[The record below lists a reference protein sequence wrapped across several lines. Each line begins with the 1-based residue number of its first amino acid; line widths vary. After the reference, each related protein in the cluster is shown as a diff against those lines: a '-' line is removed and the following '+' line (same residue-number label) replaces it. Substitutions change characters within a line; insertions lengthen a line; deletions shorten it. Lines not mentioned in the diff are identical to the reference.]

1 MTSKTPAIF
10 VIPFKKPQ
18 IVSIFYI
25 DGGTTHTGE
34 KF

>member
-1 MTSKTPAIF
+1 MTSKIPAIF

-25 DGGTTHTGE
+25 DGGTHTGE